1 MALLKR
7 TTMKERSLEELL
19 KISDQISADILDV
32 LNKEKLTYV
41 EGMTVLSSSI
51 AAILDAVAEEGKE
64 DKRLLRMNFGIAL
77 LK

>member
-1 MALLKR
+1 M
-7 TTMKERSLEELL
+7 EELL
-19 KISDQISADILDV
+19 KISDRISADILDV
-32 LNKEKLTYV
+32 LNKEKLTYI

>member
-1 MALLKR
+1 M
-7 TTMKERSLEELL
+7 EELL
-19 KISDQISADILDV
+19 KISDQISADITDV

>member
-1 MALLKR
+1 M
-7 TTMKERSLEELL
+7 EELL
-19 KISDQISADILDV
+19 KISDHISADILDV

>member
-1 MALLKR
+1 M
-7 TTMKERSLEELL
+7 EELL
-19 KISDQISADILDV
+19 KISDQISADIMDV
-32 LNKEKLTYV
+32 LTKEKLTYV

>member
-7 TTMKERSLEELL
+7 TTMKEKSLEELL
-19 KISDQISADILDV
+19 KISDQISADIMDV
-32 LNKEKLTYV
+32 LTKENLTYV

>member
-1 MALLKR
+1 M
-7 TTMKERSLEELL
+7 EELL
-19 KISDQISADILDV
+19 KISDRISADILDV

-64 DKRLLRMNFGIAL
+64 DKRLLRMNFGLAL

>member
-19 KISDQISADILDV
+19 KISDRISADILEV

>member
-19 KISDQISADILDV
+19 KISDQISADITDV

>member
-19 KISDQISADILDV
+19 KISDRISADITDV
-32 LNKEKLTYV
+32 LNKEKLTYI